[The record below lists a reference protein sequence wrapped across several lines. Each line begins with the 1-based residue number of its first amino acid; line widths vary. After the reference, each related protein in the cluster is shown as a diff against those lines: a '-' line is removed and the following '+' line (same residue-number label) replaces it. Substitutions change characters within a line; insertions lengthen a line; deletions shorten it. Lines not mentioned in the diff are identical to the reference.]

1 MAQHHATTDIG
12 MALVT
17 ADDVLSRIREASRGW
32 RIPPL
37 RYAGL
42 VSPSITSVVLHGGGR
57 ASIDLSSNQTI
68 DVTMT
73 VRDVAPTRGVENVR
87 AV

>member
-1 MAQHHATTDIG
+1 VAQHHATTDIG

-17 ADDVLSRIREASRGW
+17 ADDMLSRIREAARGW

-37 RYAGL
+37 RYQGL

-57 ASIDLSSNQTI
+57 ASIGLSSDQTI

-73 VRDVAPTRGVENVR
+73 VRDVAPAREAENVR